1 MSRRSAALIALL
13 LCFACLRDEKPA
25 QQTSPVPGKAPAAAT
40 GDGTPQEGGT
50 LVRRLESDVTTL
62 NPHINA
68 SSYDRNVEDY
78 LFTPIVYLDQDLQAI
93 PGLADSWEILEGGKL
108 YRFELNGKATFADGT
123 PVKASD
129 VVFSLRKVLDPTSE
143 ALQIIGGFE
152 YLDLS
157 RTRAVDD
164 DTVEVAFKETLAPQL
179 IRFNDIMVLPEHIYS
194 KGNFRND
201 FNTTAVGSG
210 PYRLVRRDPG
220 KEIVVERREDYW
232 REKPPL
238 KTVIFKVIS
247 DNGTAWNALRRGD
260 VDEARLTSDLWARER
275 ENPAH
280 TPAIDFRRFY
290 TMNFNFI
297 TWNNRR
303 PNLADKRIRN
313 ALAMCVPLD
322 ALVKDL
328 YHGTARAM
336 SGPFT
341 PDDFAYNP
349 TVPVTRHDPAAA
361 KRLLTNAGW
370 LDSNGDGVV
379 DRNGKP
385 LKVEMILMAG
395 QASTLQFGQML
406 QAEMRKAGVQL
417 ELVVLDFST
426 AIQRVVEGDYESA
439 YLGFELDS
447 DPDPFNILHSSQIPP
462 RGQNFARYSNPEVDR
477 LIVQARSELDRSKRK
492 AMYWRIHEIV
502 AADQP
507 YTFTVQVSSKW
518 GMNKRVKGVEVS
530 RGYGLYRWFP
540 GPLAWWIPR
549 DQRTHDRAAQ

>member
-1 MSRRSAALIALL
+1 RAPRQA
-13 LCFACLRDEKPA
+13 P
-25 QQTSPVPGKAPAAAT
+25 APAA

-68 SSYDRNVEDY
+68 TSYDRHVEDY

-108 YRFELNGKATFADGT
+108 YRFELNDKATFADGT
-123 PVKASD
+123 RVKASD

-152 YLDLS
+152 YLDLA

-164 DTVEVAFKETLAPQL
+164 DTVEVAFRETLAPQL
-179 IRFNDIMVLPEHIYS
+179 LRFNDIMVLPEHIYS
-194 KGNFRND
+194 KGSFRND
-201 FNTTAVGSG
+201 FNSIAVGSG

-220 KEIVVERREDYW
+220 KEIVLERRDDYW

-238 KTVIFKVIS
+238 KSVIFKVIS

-260 VDEARLTSDLWARER
+260 IDEARMTSDLWFRER

-280 TPAIDFRRFY
+280 TAAIDFRRFY
-290 TMNFNFI
+290 TMNYNFI
-297 TWNNRR
+297 TWNSRAS
-303 PNLADKRIRN
+303 NLADKRIRN

-349 TVPVTRHDPAAA
+349 TVPVTRHDLPAA

-370 LDSNGDGVV
+370 LDSDADGIV

-395 QASTLQFGQML
+395 QASTLQFGQMI
-406 QAEMRKAGVQL
+406 QAEMRKIGVDL
-417 ELVVLDFST
+417 DLVVLDFSS
-426 AIQRVVEGDYESA
+426 AIKRIVDGDYQSA

-477 LIVQARSELDRSKRK
+477 LIVQARSELDREKRK
-492 AMYWRIHEIV
+492 DMYWRIHELV

-518 GMNKRVKGVEVS
+518 GLSKRVKGVDVS

-549 DQRTHDRAAQ
+549 DQRTHERAAQ